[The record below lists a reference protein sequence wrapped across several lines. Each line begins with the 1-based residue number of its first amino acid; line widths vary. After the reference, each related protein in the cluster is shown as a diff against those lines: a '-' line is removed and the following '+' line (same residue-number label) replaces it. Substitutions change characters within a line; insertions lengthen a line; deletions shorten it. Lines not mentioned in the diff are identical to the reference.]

1 MDAAWAGGALLSPA
15 HRNLLSGIE
24 HADSVTIDPHKWLAV
39 PMGAGMYLTRDWTA
53 LEAAFSVSTG
63 YMPSASHEH
72 RDPYIH
78 SLQWSRRFNG
88 AKLFMALAT
97 LGLDGYAAM
106 IDRQFALG
114 TRLRNAIAEAGFTRS
129 STIAA
134 AARLLRSEGRRERGA
149 DCRRVNAT
157 GEAWIASVA
166 LRGKPCIRA
175 CITSF
180 ETGEEDIDAL
190 VGPAGPRAGRL
201 AAIDPAR
208 VRAYPNERMLL
219 ARRMASTAAASA
231 REILTGLHEIM
242 AKRGSAQ
249 SKLDR
254 VVDLIAEAMRSDVC
268 SIYLL
273 RDNHLELFAT
283 HGLRKEAVH
292 VTRLRM
298 GEGLVGTIAAE
309 GRILNL
315 AEAAQH
321 PAFAYRPETGE
332 ERFHSFAGVPIVR
345 LESPIGVLAVQ
356 NAEPRRYEDVEI
368 EALQTVAMVLSEM
381 IGGARLVDGARR
393 SRLRSAGPLRLT
405 GLRLVAGMAKG
416 VAVFHEPRIVVE
428 HTVAE
433 DTEAERDRVYSAFRK
448 MREQIDNMARDA
460 EFGTT
465 GEHQEILETYRM
477 FAYDEGWSR
486 RINEAI
492 DSGLTAEAAIERVQ
506 QRTRAR
512 MQEIDDPL
520 LKERMHD
527 LEDLSNRLLRIV
539 SGRMGTAAQ
548 TGLAHD
554 AVLIARNLG
563 PAELL
568 EYDRRRLKAVLLEEG
583 SLTSHMTI
591 VARAIGVPVIG
602 RLNDIR
608 HSVEEG
614 ETILVD
620 GDNGSVIIRPTR
632 QLLAGFE
639 HRMAMSQKRR
649 AEFAAVRT
657 LPAETRDGVKVS
669 VMVNAGLAEDAV
681 ALPMTGADGIGLFRT
696 EFQFLVS
703 ATLPGRDR
711 QQRLYT
717 KVLEAAGDR
726 PVVFRTVDIG
736 GDKALPYLTD
746 DETEEQAENPAMGW
760 RALRLSLD
768 RSTLMKAQARALIE
782 ASAGKVL
789 RVMFPMVSEPWEY
802 EQARAL
808 FEEQL
813 EWAAKAKRK
822 RQARGVRR
830 NARSAEPCRNARPAA
845 AARGLHL
852 DRHQRPHPIPVRG
865 RPLRPAPCAP
875 LRLAQP
881 GDPALPEA
889 RARRRA
895 RGRACRR
902 EFAAKWPGGR
912 SKRWR

>member
-1 MDAAWAGGALLSPA
+1 
-15 HRNLLSGIE
+15 
-24 HADSVTIDPHKWLAV
+24 
-39 PMGAGMYLTRDWTA
+39 
-53 LEAAFSVSTG
+53 
-63 YMPSASHEH
+63 
-72 RDPYIH
+72 
-78 SLQWSRRFNG
+78 
-88 AKLFMALAT
+88 
-97 LGLDGYAAM
+97 
-106 IDRQFALG
+106 
-114 TRLRNAIAEAGFTRS
+114 
-129 STIAA
+129 
-134 AARLLRSEGRRERGA
+134 
-149 DCRRVNAT
+149 
-157 GEAWIASVA
+157 
-166 LRGKPCIRA
+166 
-175 CITSF
+175 
-180 ETGEEDIDAL
+180 
-190 VGPAGPRAGRL
+190 
-201 AAIDPAR
+201 
-208 VRAYPNERMLL
+208 
-219 ARRMASTAAASA
+219 MASTAAASA
-231 REILTGLHEIM
+231 REILTGLHDIM

-254 VVDLIAEAMRSDVC
+254 VVDLIAQAMSSDVC

-315 AEAAQH
+315 AEAADH

-368 EALQTVAMVLSEM
+368 EAMQTAAMVLSEM
-381 IGGARLVDGARR
+381 IAAARLVDGARR
-393 SRLRSAGPLRLT
+393 SRLRSAGPLRLS
-405 GLRLVAGMAKG
+405 GLKLVAGMAKG
-416 VAVFHEPRIVVE
+416 EAVFHEPRIVVE

-433 DTEAERDRVYSAFRK
+433 DIEAERERVYAAFRK
-448 MREQIDNMARDA
+448 MREQIDNMAKEA
-460 EFGTT
+460 EFGTA

-506 QRTRAR
+506 QRMRAR

-520 LKERMHD
+520 LQERMHD

-539 SGRMGTAAQ
+539 SGRIGTAAQ
-548 TGLAHD
+548 SGLTRD
-554 AVLIARNLG
+554 TVLVARNLG
-563 PAELL
+563 PADLL

-602 RLNDIR
+602 RLHDIR
-608 HSVEEG
+608 HSVEDG

-620 GDNGSVIIRPTR
+620 GDNGSVIVRPTR
-632 QLLAGFE
+632 PLVTGFE

-649 AEFAAVRT
+649 AEFAAIRG
-657 LPAETRDGVKVS
+657 LPAKTRDGVHIS
-669 VMVNAGLAEDAV
+669 VMVNAGLAEDA
-681 ALPMTGADGIGLFRT
+681 ATLAMTGADGIGLFRT

-703 ATLPGRDR
+703 ATLPGRER

-736 GDKALPYLTD
+736 GDKALPYLND
-746 DETEEQAENPAMGW
+746 DAEEQAENPAMGW

-782 ASAGKVL
+782 ASGGKVL

-802 EQARAL
+802 EEARQL
-808 FEEQL
+808 FEQQVS
-813 EWAAKAKRK
+813 WSKKAKRPVPSRIEFGAMLEVPSLAEMLDQLLPRVDFISIGTNDLTQFLFAADRSDPRLAQRYDWLSPAILRFLK
-822 RQARGVRR
+822 RIL
-830 NARSAEPCRNARPAA
+830 E
-845 AARGLHL
+845 AARAAGVPA
-852 DRHQRPHPIPVRG
+852 RVCGEMAG
-865 RPLRPAPCAP
+865 RPLEAMALIGIGAENLSITPAGVGPVKAMVRSLDAAP
-875 LRLAQP
+875 LRARLDQLLARP
-881 GDPALPEA
+881 PKDMRKALSEW
-889 RARRRA
+889 ARRHSVTI
-895 RGRACRR
+895 G
-902 EFAAKWPGGR
+902 
-912 SKRWR
+912 

>member
-1 MDAAWAGGALLSPA
+1 
-15 HRNLLSGIE
+15 
-24 HADSVTIDPHKWLAV
+24 
-39 PMGAGMYLTRDWTA
+39 
-53 LEAAFSVSTG
+53 
-63 YMPSASHEH
+63 
-72 RDPYIH
+72 
-78 SLQWSRRFNG
+78 
-88 AKLFMALAT
+88 
-97 LGLDGYAAM
+97 
-106 IDRQFALG
+106 
-114 TRLRNAIAEAGFTRS
+114 
-129 STIAA
+129 
-134 AARLLRSEGRRERGA
+134 
-149 DCRRVNAT
+149 
-157 GEAWIASVA
+157 
-166 LRGKPCIRA
+166 
-175 CITSF
+175 
-180 ETGEEDIDAL
+180 
-190 VGPAGPRAGRL
+190 
-201 AAIDPAR
+201 
-208 VRAYPNERMLL
+208 
-219 ARRMASTAAASA
+219 MASSAAASA

-254 VVDLIAEAMRSDVC
+254 VVDLIAEAMNSHVC

-273 RDNHLELFAT
+273 RDNYLELFAT

-298 GEGLVGTIAAE
+298 GEGLVGTIAGE

-315 AEAAQH
+315 AEAAEH

-356 NAEPRRYEDVEI
+356 STEPRRYEDVEI

-393 SRLRSAGPLRLT
+393 SRLRSAGPLRLS
-405 GLRLVAGMAKG
+405 GLKLVAGMAKG
-416 VAVFHEPRIVVE
+416 VAVFHEPRVVVE

-433 DTEAERDRVYSAFRK
+433 DIEAERERVYAAFRK
-448 MREQIDNMARDA
+448 MREQIDNMTAEA

-465 GEHQEILETYRM
+465 GEHQQILETYRM

-486 RINEAI
+486 RINTAI

-548 TGLAHD
+548 TGLTHD
-554 AVLIARNLG
+554 AVLVARNLG

-568 EYDRRRLKAVLLEEG
+568 EYDRRRLKAVVLEEG
-583 SLTSHMTI
+583 SLTSHMVI

-602 RLNDIR
+602 RLHDIR

-632 QLLAGFE
+632 PLLAGFE
-639 HRMAMSQKRR
+639 HRMALSQKRR
-649 AEFAAVRT
+649 AEFAAIRT
-657 LPAETRDGVKVS
+657 LPARTRDGVKVS
-669 VMVNAGLAEDAV
+669 VMVNAGLAEDAA
-681 ALPMTGADGIGLFRT
+681 ALPMSGADGIGLFRT

-717 KVLEAAGDR
+717 KVVESAGDR

-746 DETEEQAENPAMGW
+746 EAEEQAENPAMGW

-782 ASAGKVL
+782 ASGGKVL
-789 RVMFPMVSEPWEY
+789 RVMFPMISEPWEY
-802 EQARAL
+802 EEARRLFEVQVEWARKASRPLPTRIEFGAMLEVPSLAEMLDQLLPRLDFISIGTNDLTQFLFAADRSDPRLAQRYDWLSPAILRFLKRILNAARA
-808 FEEQL
+808 
-813 EWAAKAKRK
+813 ANVP
-822 RQARGVRR
+822 ARICGEM
-830 NARSAEPCRNARPAA
+830 A
-845 AARGLHL
+845 
-852 DRHQRPHPIPVRG
+852 G
-865 RPLRPAPCAP
+865 RPLEAMTLIGIGAENFSITPAGVGPVKAMVRS
-875 LRLAQP
+875 LDA
-881 GDPALPEA
+881 AA
-889 RARRRA
+889 IRARLDQLLARPPKDMRKALTDWARRHSVTI
-895 RGRACRR
+895 G
-902 EFAAKWPGGR
+902 
-912 SKRWR
+912 